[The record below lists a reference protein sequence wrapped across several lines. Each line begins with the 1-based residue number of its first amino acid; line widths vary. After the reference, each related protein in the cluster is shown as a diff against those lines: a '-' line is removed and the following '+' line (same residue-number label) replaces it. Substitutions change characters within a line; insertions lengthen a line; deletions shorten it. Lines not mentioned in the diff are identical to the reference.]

1 MKYINTYKLF
11 ESNSEFSD
19 IKSDL
24 EDILLEVEDLD
35 YKSRVDCFGEKD
47 KIIQIDTSIHV
58 KSYNNY
64 LNINDIKDCID
75 RIISYM
81 KSKKKFHNPN
91 IYIQCDNEGDIDKE
105 KVDLVR
111 LYNNIYDIF
120 EVKLKFRVRYHL
132 MENINESN
140 EYLDDIKDILLE
152 LEDDGFRTRLS
163 TAKFDYL
170 SENPMKFIAI
180 SNGLTLFEFVDI
192 KDPLLRLREFIGES
206 WISCSV
212 LFQNSNDR
220 IDIDINEKDYDK
232 LDQWF
237 GSDESHST
245 GILDIYIF
253 FNI

>member
-1 MKYINTYKLF
+1 MKYIKTYKIF
-11 ESNSEFSD
+11 ES
-19 IKSDL
+19 
-24 EDILLEVEDLD
+24 
-35 YKSRVDCFGEKD
+35 
-47 KIIQIDTSIHV
+47 
-58 KSYNNY
+58 
-64 LNINDIKDCID
+64 
-75 RIISYM
+75 
-81 KSKKKFHNPN
+81 
-91 IYIQCDNEGDIDKE
+91 
-105 KVDLVR
+105 
-111 LYNNIYDIF
+111 
-120 EVKLKFRVRYHL
+120 
-132 MENINESN
+132 ESN

-163 TAKFDYL
+163 IDKLDYL
-170 SENPMKFIAI
+170 SDNPIKFIAI
-180 SNGLTLFEFVDI
+180 SNRLNGFSPYTPFEFVDI

-212 LFQNSNDR
+212 LFQNSSDR